1 MFRSTKTPFSF
12 WESSEGS
19 NEVAMQVSTEPYPEW
34 KQTMAQIKKFGGR
47 CTSKFKECPCAYA
60 DTYQIIFRPR
70 REPENCAIKKTQFTL
85 LSYRD

>member
-1 MFRSTKTPFSF
+1 MHSLYRALSARLCK
-12 WESSEGS
+12 
-19 NEVAMQVSTEPYPEW
+19 EW

-70 REPENCAIKKTQFTL
+70 REPENCAIKEDSIQSAQLQGLARVLKFCVM
-85 LSYRD
+85 RG